1 MIMRTHIGL
10 IPEHMYQVWDDAE
23 TTQFFAK
30 FAGIHKSLKDYKLNL
45 MRENEKTGVAP
56 LRSLLVEFESDPN
69 VKKIKDQFMLGSD
82 LMMAPIL
89 QKWFTRRS
97 VYMPQ
102 GKWMHY
108 FTKEI
113 YDYSQ
118 GGAWLKF
125 QHAPIG

>member
-1 MIMRTHIGL
+1 M
-10 IPEHMYQVWDDAE
+10 
-23 TTQFFAK
+23 K
-30 FAGIHKSLKDYKLNL
+30 
-45 MRENEKTGVAP
+45 ENEKSGVAP

-89 QKWFTRRS
+89 KAGHTRRS

-102 GKWMHY
+102 GTWKHY

-113 YDYSQ
+113 YDYSS

-125 QHAPIG
+125 

>member
-1 MIMRTHIGL
+1 
-10 IPEHMYQVWDDAE
+10 
-23 TTQFFAK
+23 
-30 FAGIHKSLKDYKLNL
+30 
-45 MRENEKTGVAP
+45 MRENEKSGVAP
-56 LRSLLVEFESDPN
+56 LRSLLVEFESDSN

-89 QKWFTRRS
+89 EAGMTTRK

-108 FTKEI
+108 FTKEV
-113 YDYSQ
+113 YDYSS
-118 GGAWLKF
+118 GGAWLKY